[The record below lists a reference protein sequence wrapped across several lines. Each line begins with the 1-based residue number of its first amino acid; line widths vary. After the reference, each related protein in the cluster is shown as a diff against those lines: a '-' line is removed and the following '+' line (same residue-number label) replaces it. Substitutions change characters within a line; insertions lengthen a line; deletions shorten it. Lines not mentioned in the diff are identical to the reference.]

1 MGADRHILTP
11 RNGLWDLDTRERRSV
26 SFPLVEVSLLLA
38 KGSGALLLNEGSLD
52 PGHQQEMTAQSLLA
66 SVAREPIT
74 WGTLLEHRPP
84 QQPLT
89 LLFLYF

>member
-38 KGSGALLLNEGSLD
+38 KGSGALLLKVAWTLD
-52 PGHQQEMTAQSLLA
+52 INRKTAQSLLA